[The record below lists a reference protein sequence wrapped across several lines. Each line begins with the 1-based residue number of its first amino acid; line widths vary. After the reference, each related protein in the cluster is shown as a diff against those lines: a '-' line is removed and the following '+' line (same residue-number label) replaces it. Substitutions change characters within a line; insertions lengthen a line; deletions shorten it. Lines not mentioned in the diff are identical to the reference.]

1 MPCTK
6 DTLHSRLRS
15 RSAVHA
21 EAQLTPVNPY
31 AALAPSANSMLYI
44 MYNTVDS
51 RREFGCAGAT
61 ETMRTGLGV
70 AEVADSDLRKPSSHI
85 LSDDASVAGG
95 RILLEAHQTDA
106 VLHGEGVQLLECF
119 RLVIQNAAVLVRKLA
134 EIPAFA
140 KSIPIRLWVSQW
152 LEMYVVDSPGAWRL
166 SQLSLGEA
174 RLPTQGHLAQRVP
187 GV

>member
-106 VLHGEGVQLLECF
+106 VLHGEGVQPVSYTHLRAHETVLDLVCRLLLE
-119 RLVIQNAAVLVRKLA
+119 K
-134 EIPAFA
+134 
-140 KSIPIRLWVSQW
+140 KKK
-152 LEMYVVDSPGAWRL
+152 
-166 SQLSLGEA
+166 
-174 RLPTQGHLAQRVP
+174 
-187 GV
+187 